1 MPHSRSTTGSVAVTQ
16 GLMACSLLC
25 AIFGTFIA
33 LDLAAQNEQV
43 GKQLESG
50 REEALRRSK
59 GIFSD
64 TGYFIDFEDRLVLDE
79 IPSADFSRGSVDLIG
94 SSNMKW
100 ATNFRNLPPDQ
111 RSLIH
116 NFSFGACGHTQQLHL
131 VRYLVEQRNLLQA
144 GGDKTL
150 LVFGVSYHNA
160 LPSYD
165 PKGFFVN
172 LWKRHGLYTY
182 TASDGIL
189 PTPVNPLFQRAYV
202 EKVRIAG
209 FLSTLGK
216 AIRTPL
222 RRLWRPDQ
230 PITPR
235 QHDPDIY
242 NLYRREMFEHNWDQR
257 LAEQCGVFGQMMDYL
272 RSRDVNVIVIL
283 LPQGTWE
290 NRLPFGE
297 AYGKSLTAV
306 CQEKGVPLLDW
317 STRLED
323 DDFADSNH
331 LNLDGIEKLHEAFL
345 DVALLHLHRTKALP

>member
-1 MPHSRSTTGSVAVTQ
+1 MPHSRSTTGSVAVVQ

-33 LDLAAQNEQV
+33 LDFAARNEQV
-43 GKQLESG
+43 RKQLESG

-100 ATNFRNLPPDQ
+100 ATNFRKLPPDQ

-116 NFSFGACGHTQQLHL
+116 NFSFGACGHTQQFHL
-131 VRYLVEQRNLLQA
+131 VRYLIEQHNLLQA

-160 LPSYD
+160 LPSYN
-165 PKGFFVN
+165 PEGFFVN

-182 TASDGIL
+182 DPSEGMS
-189 PTPVNPLFQRAYV
+189 PVSVNSLYLRYYIG
-202 EKVRIAG
+202 KVRIAG
-209 FLSTLGK
+209 FLS
-216 AIRTPL
+216 AVARAARTGL
-222 RRLWRPDQ
+222 RRLWRDDREVA
-230 PITPR
+230 PR
-235 QHDPDIY
+235 QHDPEGY
-242 NLYRREMFEHNWDQR
+242 NRFRRENYENDWDLT
-257 LAEQCGVFGQMMDYL
+257 LAEQCAVFGEMMDYL
-272 RSRDVNVIVIL
+272 RSRDVNIVIIL
-283 LPQGTWE
+283 LPQGSWE
-290 NRLPFGE
+290 ANLPFE
-297 AYGKSLTAV
+297 TSYGSAIRDI
-306 CQEKGVPLLDW
+306 CHSKGVPLLDW
-317 STRLED
+317 SDRLDD

-331 LNLDGIEKLHEAFL
+331 FNLLGMEKLHEAFL
-345 DVALLHLHRTKALP
+345 DIAIPHLRRTKALP